1 MFKSILLR
9 VGLVL
14 GKFIGE
20 KVTIEDE
27 EHQADVAMISGRASA
42 KVNDAGEVTM
52 FRVPVVYKPDDQQVL
67 KRLIDL
73 STSQEVIEVTAG
85 EIVLPCR
92 LAHNPKG
99 REYPNPRTG
108 FQEKLRTDMFTLLF
122 STQSD
127 DVDDIL
133 ATVLEQ
139 ANN

>member
-52 FRVPVVYKPDDQQVL
+52 FRVPVVYKLKDQQVL
-67 KRLIDL
+67 DRLVTLAESGEI
-73 STSQEVIEVTAG
+73 IEVTAG
-85 EIVLPCR
+85 ETVLPCR
-92 LAHNPKG
+92 LAHNAKG
-99 REYPNPRTG
+99 REYKNPVTG
-108 FQEKLRTDMFTLLF
+108 YMDKLRTDMFTLLF
-122 STQSD
+122 TTQSD

-139 ANN
+139 AE